1 MIHKKEDQN
10 NMFKQ
15 IAKAFLGAA
24 TGTTPEGFV
33 VDTIANLAF
42 SGKTPK
48 SSKKLPTRAST
59 PPIPGQ
65 VRTVPN
71 TMETRVRGAGTPA
84 DDRPSNISIRN
95 LQSVHLAT
103 MAQFGKTPNI
113 GLGAAQTQLRLK

>member
-1 MIHKKEDQN
+1 
-10 NMFKQ
+10 MFKQ
-15 IAKAFLGAA
+15 IAKMVLGSA
-24 TGTTPEGFV
+24 TGMSGPEGFV

-59 PPIPGQ
+59 PAIPGQ
-65 VRTVPN
+65 VSRVPN
-71 TMETRVRGAGTPA
+71 VMERGNRPA
-84 DDRPSNISIRN
+84 DDRPSNVSIRN

-113 GLGAAQTQLRLK
+113 GLGVAQTQLRLK